1 MSNITEE
8 EKNNIVQNILTLVD
22 NINIILQTPNYV
34 KKYINDEDVIE
45 FSENDNQDKIFLINS
60 RERLRKILLM
70 DWHTTKL
77 NETQIS
83 DIISALSLVR
93 QKINDVFTN

>member
-22 NINIILQTPNYV
+22 NVNIILQTPNYV
-34 KKYINDEDVIE
+34 KKYINDEDVME
-45 FSENDNQDKIFLINS
+45 FSENDNQNKIFLINS

-70 DWHTTKL
+70 DWHTTKF

>member
-22 NINIILQTPNYV
+22 NVNIILQTPNYV
-34 KKYINDEDVIE
+34 KKYINDEDVME
-45 FSENDNQDKIFLINS
+45 FSENDNQNKIFLINS
-60 RERLRKILLM
+60 RERLRKVLLM
-70 DWHTTKL
+70 DWYTTKF